1 MIYFNFYNLI
11 LKNAKEIKVAENGQ
25 RIKVNHKKSV
35 IEFQLEDC
43 LIQLYNLENSNKL

>member
-35 IEFQLEDC
+35 IEF
-43 LIQLYNLENSNKL
+43 